1 MVKRREASW
10 RRPKARGGPCT
21 QIGSALNRLEAA
33 RNLQN
38 NDIVNLNSSKSTITD
53 TDIASESAKLAHNQI
68 LQQVSASLFSQA
80 NGINGNLA
88 LRLLAI

>member
-1 MVKRREASW
+1 
-10 RRPKARGGPCT
+10 
-21 QIGSALNRLEAA
+21 
-33 RNLQN
+33 
-38 NDIVNLNSSKSTITD
+38 VNLNSSKSTITD

-88 LRLLAI
+88 LRLLSI